1 MAETSPGKRPS
12 KGRKPGKSGKPGA
25 RAKNPRTFA
34 KPSGHKDKAAGGNR
48 VRMAFSC
55 PTPKANE
62 IDARWHS
69 LKLQGRS
76 EYLAALVAA
85 DLAAAR
91 EGRSLI
97 D

>member
-1 MAETSPGKRPS
+1 MADYTAGKQQG
-12 KGRKPGKSGKPGA
+12 KGRKPARNAKAGA
-25 RAKNPRTFA
+25 NPRSFA

-48 VRMAFSC
+48 VKMAFSC
-55 PTPKANE
+55 PIPKANE
-62 IDARWHS
+62 IDARWIA
-69 LKLQGRS
+69 LKLKGRS

-85 DLAAAR
+85 DLAAAK

>member
-1 MAETSPGKRPS
+1 MAPM
-12 KGRKPGKSGKPGA
+12 KSGKHPGKGGKPNKPK
-25 RAKNPRTFA
+25 RNPASFA
-34 KPSGHKDKAAGGNR
+34 KPSAHKEKAAGGNR

-55 PTPKANE
+55 PMPKANE
-62 IDARWHS
+62 IDARWHA

>member
-1 MAETSPGKRPS
+1 MADRTPGKQQGKGS
-12 KGRKPGKSGKPGA
+12 KTGKPK
-25 RAKNPRTFA
+25 RNPASFA
-34 KPSGHKDKAAGGNR
+34 KPSAHKEKAAGGNR

-62 IDARWHS
+62 IDARWHA
-69 LKLQGRS
+69 LKLKGRS

>member
-1 MAETSPGKRPS
+1 MADRTPGKQQG
-12 KGRKPGKSGKPGA
+12 KGRKPGKPGRPA
-25 RAKNPRTFA
+25 GAGRTFA

-55 PTPKANE
+55 PLPKANE
-62 IDARWHS
+62 IDARWHA